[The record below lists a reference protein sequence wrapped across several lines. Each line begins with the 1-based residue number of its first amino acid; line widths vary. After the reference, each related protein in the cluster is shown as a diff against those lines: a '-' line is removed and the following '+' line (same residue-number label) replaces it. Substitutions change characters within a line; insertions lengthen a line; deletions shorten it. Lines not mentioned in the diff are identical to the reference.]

1 MTTSK
6 QIFAFPA
13 KNNGSK
19 PTFVW
24 SKDSNYIAV
33 GTENKYVY
41 VSDKRGKIVA
51 EKELPIKGRVQMLDW
66 DNENECL
73 AILVEGQPYI
83 FLWSPFTTNFIE

>member
-6 QIFAFPA
+6 QIFTFPA

-19 PTFVW
+19 PTFAW

-41 VSDKRGKIVA
+41 VSDKRGKVVA
-51 EKELPIKGRVQMLDW
+51 EK
-66 DNENECL
+66 
-73 AILVEGQPYI
+73 
-83 FLWSPFTTNFIE
+83 